1 MGNEGGVVV
10 AETER
15 RRQPFR
21 SSDKWQMWI
30 SCCGLM
36 YLVTVVAFAQSQD
49 AINATVFERM
59 ANIALR
65 LDKIENYITAM
76 IVALVSNLIAHIVSI
91 KTQRNR
97 RG

>member
-1 MGNEGGVVV
+1 MDEKLGP
-10 AETER
+10 A
-15 RRQPFR
+15 R
-21 SSDKWQMWI
+21 SSDQWQMWI
-30 SCCGLM
+30 TCAGLF

-59 ANIALR
+59 ANIASR
-65 LDKIENYITAM
+65 LDKIETYLTAT
-76 IVALVSNLIAHIVSI
+76 IVALISNLVAHIVNI